1 MRQGFYTCLSV
12 ILFTGGVSVIHP
24 PRQTPP
30 CQCMLGYTPTAQC
43 MLGYIPPVQCMLGYG
58 QLAGGPHPTGM
69 HTCINVLKAYNHQKG
84 TRIFILK
91 RNRINVMFMGYS
103 LFLSKRILKY
113 SASNVLQ
120 GNSDNFLSETK
131 IYNKTELFI
140 TEATIAVLMILHQ
153 RVFVTLC
160 SNNTEIWQVF
170 IYLFHLHS
178 TILQKSTVD
187 KWWFSHKLY
196 PFGHIMFPIFLGKTN
211 WNK

>member
-1 MRQGFYTCLSV
+1 MWFSLTFPWLFQSV
-12 ILFTGGVSVIHP
+12 QNSLTFPWLENAFPFSRFSSFSSPSGNP
-24 PRQTPP
+24 D
-30 CQCMLGYTPTAQC
+30 Y
-43 MLGYIPPVQCMLGYG
+43 
-58 QLAGGPHPTGM
+58 
-69 HTCINVLKAYNHQKG
+69 VLKAYNHQKG

-113 SASNVLQ
+113 SASNVLK

-140 TEATIAVLMILHQ
+140 PEATIAVLMILHQ

-170 IYLFHLHS
+170 MYLFHLHS